1 MGEEL
6 VSVEIFPGP
15 KVEMYCKA
23 CYEDLL
29 KHAAKHL
36 PELTSFVNLS
46 TAPAQLQVPEYLIK
60 DNSFMQLFFPADAI
74 DLGVLRQRRRQER
87 GLLETEEVR

>member
-29 KHAAKHL
+29 KSAVKHL

-60 DNSFMQLFFPADAI
+60 DNSFMQLFFPTDAI

-87 GLLETEEVR
+87 GLIETEEVR